1 MAPLI
6 YLLCGLSSLGCAA
19 LLILTYRKNR
29 TRFLLFSSMCFVG
42 LALSNMVLIVDLVLL
57 PTQVSLLEERQ
68 VISLVSVLALIW
80 GFIWD
85 TK

>member
-6 YLLCGLSSLGCAA
+6 YLLCGLSSLGCAV
-19 LLILTYRKNR
+19 LLILTYRRSR
-29 TRFLLFSSMCFVG
+29 TRFLLFSSLCFVG
-42 LALSNMVLIVDLVLL
+42 LAISNVVLIIDLVIF

-68 VISLVSVLALIW
+68 LISLVSILALIW